1 MRSGI
6 QKISSRV
13 LECCSSLPPI
23 VNLML
28 RGMWIRDFIFGYA
41 GPRGREDIEAIP
53 QRPSRGGHWNVTR
66 AHVIHD
72 RVTED
77 VFLPSVRENVFAAL
91 ADDKC
96 KFSFVVRLLGE
107 SRQYNRR
114 MRSVNADVSFRKSVG
129 TFGIA

>member
-6 QKISSRV
+6 RKISSRV
-13 LECCSSLPPI
+13 LESCSSLPPI

-28 RGMWIRDFIFGYA
+28 RECGTSSLVTDR
-41 GPRGREDIEAIP
+41 RSKGREGVEAIP
-53 QRPSRGGHWNVTR
+53 QRPLTGGHLNVAR

-77 VFLPSVRENVFAAL
+77 VFLPSVRRNVFSAL

-107 SRQYNRR
+107 LRQYDRR
-114 MRSVNADVSFRKSVG
+114 MRSV
-129 TFGIA
+129 

>member
-6 QKISSRV
+6 RKISSRV
-13 LECCSSLPPI
+13 LECCSSLPLI

-28 RGMWIRDFIFGYA
+28 RECGSGTSSLITIA
-41 GPRGREDIEAIP
+41 GPRGAKLSKLFH
-53 QRPSRGGHWNVTR
+53 QRPLRGGHLNVAR

-77 VFLPSVRENVFAAL
+77 VFLPSVRRNVFSAL

-107 SRQYNRR
+107 FRQYDRR
-114 MRSVNADVSFRKSVG
+114 MRSV
-129 TFGIA
+129 

>member
-6 QKISSRV
+6 RKISSRV
-13 LECCSSLPPI
+13 LECCNSLPPI

-28 RGMWIRDFIFGYA
+28 RECGDLIFGYDRR
-41 GPRGREDIEAIP
+41 PKGREGVEALP
-53 QRPSRGGHWNVTR
+53 QRPLRGGHLNVAR

-77 VFLPSVRENVFAAL
+77 VFLPSVRRNVFSAL

-96 KFSFVVRLLGE
+96 KFSFVVWLLNE
-107 SRQYNRR
+107 LRQYDRR
-114 MRSVNADVSFRKSVG
+114 MRSV
-129 TFGIA
+129 